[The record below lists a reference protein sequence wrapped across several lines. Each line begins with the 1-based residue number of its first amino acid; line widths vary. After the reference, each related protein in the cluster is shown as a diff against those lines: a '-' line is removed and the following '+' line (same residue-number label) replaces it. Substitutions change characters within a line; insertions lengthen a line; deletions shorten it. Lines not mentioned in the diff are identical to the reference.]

1 MKKGIIYGDSLLKAT
16 VPEADG
22 KYKFHLGE
30 VMARY
35 GDAAAQI
42 TNRAKFGAT
51 VEKGMALV
59 QHDLSRGTDAAW
71 ALIGYGGND
80 SDYAWPA
87 IAADPTACHLPRT
100 SLPRFS
106 QVLGDTVAL
115 LRERGVKPVLMTL
128 PPIDAQRYFD
138 FFCSAGLDRSAI
150 LTWLG
155 EVGVI
160 YRTQEL
166 YSDAIA
172 AFARREDVALIDVRR
187 TFLPDHH
194 LRDLIAADGIH
205 LTLPGYQRMMDALLS
220 GLSAL

>member
-1 MKKGIIYGDSLLKAT
+1 MQKGIIYGDSLLKAT

-35 GDAAAQI
+35 GDAAAMV

-59 QHDLSRGTDAAW
+59 QHDLTRGTDAAW

-87 IAADPTACHLPRT
+87 IAADPAAQHLPRT
-100 SLPRFS
+100 SLARFS
-106 QVLGDTVAL
+106 QVLADTVAL
-115 LRERGVKPVLMTL
+115 LREKGVQPVLMTL

-138 FFCSAGLDRSAI
+138 FFSA
-150 LTWLG
+150 W
-155 EVGVI
+155 
-160 YRTQEL
+160 
-166 YSDAIA
+166 A
-172 AFARREDVALIDVRR
+172 A
-187 TFLPDHH
+187 
-194 LRDLIAADGIH
+194 
-205 LTLPGYQRMMDALLS
+205 
-220 GLSAL
+220 